1 MLRYLAS
8 FAVAAGALAAA
19 TSAQA
24 QVAFDWGGDTF
35 SDSGKQTVKFNHP
48 ARPGDIIVSFSD
60 RKLYFVTAPGIA
72 DTYPIAIPREQS
84 RWEGVTSVSQKREHP
99 AWTPTPTMLA
109 ENPRLPRWVP
119 GGHPMNPLGNRAL
132 YLGSSAYR
140 IHGTDAPWTIGTAA
154 SKGCVR
160 LFNKDVADLY
170 PRVKMGAKVT
180 VTWKSFGGGKGNEIA
195 TKPTSTGGND
205 TASKSKSASG
215 PQSYA
220 SANSAATSLFS
231 DDDQPQATANDAA
244 SEPVARKS
252 AKQRVDRKP
261 KAPAAAAAKEEAT
274 AVSAPVQ
281 PPAAENG
288 AENGTE
294 NGIGDAVAQTAVA
307 PTKPAR
313 NAARKGTDDK
323 SASKSRKTSPIE
335 TGSVASE
342 ASPRLAAISTTDPAE
357 IAARAEAAAN
367 RAADAAERAAAAAER
382 VLQQRSAK
390 TAVE

>member
-8 FAVAAGALAAA
+8 LAVAAGALAAA

-24 QVAFDWGGDTF
+24 QVAFDWGGDTM

-60 RKLYFVTAPGIA
+60 RKLYFITAPGIA

-84 RWEGVTSVSQKREHP
+84 RWEGVTSVSQKRENP

-195 TKPTSTGGND
+195 TKPSSTGGDD

-231 DDDQPQATANDAA
+231 DFDEQPQAAANDTAT
-244 SEPVARKS
+244 EPAARKS
-252 AKQRVDRKP
+252 DKQRVDRKP
-261 KAPAAAAAKEEAT
+261 KARAAVAAKEET
-274 AVSAPVQ
+274 AVSASVLPT
-281 PPAAENG
+281 AAENG
-288 AENGTE
+288 AENGT
-294 NGIGDAVAQTAVA
+294 GDAVAQTAVA
-307 PTKPAR
+307 PAKPAR
-313 NAARKGTDDK
+313 NAARKGDDK

-342 ASPRLAAISTTDPAE
+342 ASPQLVAISATDPAE

-382 VLQQRSAK
+382 MLQQRSAK